1 MAKNITIE
9 TNSNLFALINVDM
22 YNTELS
28 PENIIEEN
36 QIEEDYLDG
45 EFPFDV
51 EQFWQNYSFK
61 KYKQEIELLAEMFF
75 NKTHIC
81 NDFEI
86 KVKTGKIISP
96 LYYNYSTDTIDFDV
110 TFNNKELINYI
121 KSNLDEFDMYLK
133 ENYTSV
139 EGFIYFVPN
148 NYNEWLEQYK
158 QQDVRCLSAA
168 LDFIFTDEFKQEL
181 NDSFVEF
188 VRSNLNHY
196 DLITEQY
203 EEQA

>member
-45 EFPFDV
+45 KFPFDV
-51 EQFWQNYSFK
+51 EQFWDNYSFK

-75 NKTHIC
+75 NKTYIC

-139 EGFIYFVPN
+139 DGFIYFVPN

-158 QQDVRCLSAA
+158 QQDVRCLSAG

-181 NDSFVEF
+181 NDSFVDF

-196 DLITEQY
+196 DLISEQY